1 MPPRRPSAPPAESKT
16 GLVVALV
23 FFVLLSIVLG
33 VTTYLG
39 FDGQKELEQK
49 ASTAAQDAK
58 KANDLAAEARAQ
70 RLACRIMMGIDP
82 APRADEFGAVNSNPA
97 FQTELAAINAQ
108 FGSVGV
114 NWDPKTGTPPES
126 ILVVMKKLKE
136 AKETA
141 ESNMRQAL
149 ADAQKANTDYQAK
162 AASEEAKAKQA
173 QAEAQKFAA
182 TAAQAQKAEQDAK
195 LFAIADINKL
205 RNDLKTT
212 REKADEEIANLNVR
226 NKRLE
231 EALEGAKITID
242 KLKADQDARRV
253 SILLTDV
260 KHGTVTRVDAATD
273 TAFINLGSADFVRP
287 GMSFSV
293 LQSFDRSRYSV
304 DQPLPKK
311 ASLTVAQ
318 VLGPK
323 LSRATIQ
330 YADDVNPTKDPV
342 RAGDALYKPGW
353 RPGTPARWALVGHFD
368 LNGLG
373 RDETQILIER
383 LKREGISVVAYL
395 DLTTLQV
402 VGNLDHT
409 IDYVVVGNRPT
420 LKTAQVIGDER
431 KQAIENAINDFIAKA
446 QGLGIQVIQHR
457 LFLPIAGIDLPREE
471 AFPYFPGGPGGG
483 KSDQDMN
490 MKEGR

>member
-1 MPPRRPSAPPAESKT
+1 MPPRRPSAPQPESKT

-23 FFVLLSIVLG
+23 FFVLLSITLG

-49 ASTAAQDAK
+49 ASSAAQDKK
-58 KANDLAAEARAQ
+58 KADDAAAEARAQ

-82 APRADEFGAVNSNPA
+82 APRAEDLGAVNSNPA
-97 FQTELAAINAQ
+97 FQAELAAINAQ
-108 FGSVGV
+108 FSSVGV
-114 NWDPKTGTPPES
+114 GWDPKTAAPPES

-173 QAEAQKFAA
+173 QAEAAKAA
-182 TAAQAQKAEQDAK
+182 SIAAAAQKAEQEAK
-195 LFAIADINKL
+195 MFAIADINKL
-205 RNDLKTT
+205 RNDLKQA
-212 REKADEEIANLNVR
+212 REQADEQIATLNVQK
-226 NKRLE
+226 KRLE
-231 EALEGAKITID
+231 DSLDGAKVTID

-253 SILLTDV
+253 SILLTDL
-260 KHGTVTRVDAATD
+260 KHGEVTRVDAATD

-293 LQSFDRSRYSV
+293 LQTYDRSRFSV
-304 DQPLPKK
+304 EQPLPKK
-311 ASLTVAQ
+311 ASLTIAQ

-342 RAGDALYKPGW
+342 RAGDGLYKPGW
-353 RPGTPARWALVGHFD
+353 KPGTPVRWALVGHFD

-373 RDETQILIER
+373 RDETQVLIER
-383 LKREGISVVAYL
+383 LKQQGIAVVAYL
-395 DLTTLQV
+395 DLSTLEIK
-402 VGNLDHT
+402 GDLDHSV
-409 IDYVVVGNRPT
+409 DYVVVGTRPT
-420 LKTAQVIGDER
+420 LQTAQVVGQER
-431 KQAIENAINDFIAKA
+431 KEAIEKAINEFVAKA
-446 QGLGIQVIQHR
+446 QGMGIQVIQHR
-457 LFLPIAGIDLPREE
+457 IFLPMFGIDLPR
-471 AFPYFPGGPGGG
+471 ADVVPHFPGGPGAAGG
-483 KSDQDMN
+483 EKKVDD
-490 MKEGR
+490 EGR